1 MSAAVD
7 RKRALAPLRDLTGA
21 AEAILS
27 VQQADGA
34 VPWFEHGPWDPWN
47 HAECVMALAV
57 MGEAAAARAGL
68 DYLQASQQR
77 DGSWL
82 GGYGNALPMDGRL
95 KIARVAAPEL
105 KDANFIAYPAVAVW
119 HGYRL
124 SGDRKEAAR
133 RWPMVRAAIEFV
145 LSLQH
150 PEGDISWCAEAHG
163 GPLDD
168 AILAG
173 NASIYGSLG
182 CAIRLAELLNEP
194 SRAWREARARLGG
207 AILCAPHRFDRAGQ
221 SRSGFAMD
229 AYYPILAGVMPW
241 MASLARLETKV
252 AAFVE
257 PGLGCRCVR
266 EEPWVTVA
274 ESSELAMAMVR
285 LGRHGHAAALLDW
298 QMAHR
303 DSDGA
308 FWMGWQ
314 TQEAIFWP
322 QEKPTWT
329 QAAVILATDAL
340 HGATPACGVLTAD

>member
-1 MSAAVD
+1 MSAALD
-7 RKRALAPLRDLTGA
+7 RSRAVAALRELSGA
-21 AEAILS
+21 AETILAA
-27 VQQADGA
+27 QRKDGA
-34 VPWFEHGPWDPWN
+34 IPWFEDGPWDPWN

-57 MGEAAAARAGL
+57 MGERAAARAGL
-68 DYLQASQQR
+68 DHLQAAQGR
-77 DGSWL
+77 DGAWL

-95 KIARVAAPEL
+95 KIARTAAPEL
-105 KDANFIAYPAVAVW
+105 KDANFIAYPAMAVW
-119 HGYRL
+119 HDYRL
-124 SGDRKEAAR
+124 TGDRKEAAR

-145 LSLQH
+145 LGLQH

-173 NASIYGSLG
+173 NASIYASLG

-194 SRAWREARARLGG
+194 SQGWREARARLRA
-207 AILCAPHRFDRAGQ
+207 AILCAPHRFDRTGE
-221 SRSGFAMD
+221 SRAGFAMD
-229 AYYPILAGVMPW
+229 AYYPILAGAMPW

-252 AAFVE
+252 ASFVE

-266 EEPWVTVA
+266 GEPWVTVA

-285 LGRHGHAAALLDW
+285 LGRHRHAAALLDW

-303 DSDGA
+303 DADGA